1 MFGSDSCAAATVNG
15 ALAANAPTLP
25 AASVA
30 RTRNRYD
37 VAVPGTIE
45 RTMLVVSA
53 AGSAIGVHV
62 VPRSVDCWS
71 SYDVTALPPALAV
84 ADQVN
89 VTGTAVA
96 VKVEWLTMLGTGAVA
111 DGPVTGAVPF
121 TTSVPLAAL
130 AANVAWAP

>member
-62 VPRSVDCWS
+62 VPRSV
-71 SYDVTALPPALAV
+71 
-84 ADQVN
+84 
-89 VTGTAVA
+89 
-96 VKVEWLTMLGTGAVA
+96 EWLTMLGTGAVA
-111 DGPVTGAVPF
+111 DGPGAAGAIVYGSDPLDEFPAGSTARYRMVFVVAIAIGAAYCALDADGAVP
-121 TTSVPLAAL
+121 SRV
-130 AANVAWAP
+130 